1 MSSGVSKSWFCVF
14 NNPSEHGYIGTPV
27 EIADKVLEEW
37 IEGNPTRTGA
47 VAYCVSADGLQHLH
61 LVLEDT
67 KAMRFSVVKKAF
79 PSMHI
84 EPTKGNKE
92 QAEDYIHKRGKFEEK
107 GEEVVYI
114 AQHGQIKGAQ
124 GARRDLSII
133 DDLLEQ
139 GKTPNEIMAMNIM
152 FRKYEKMIK
161 DAYFDKRVKET
172 PFLRDVNVV
181 WHVGESGSGK
191 TYSVMKLIEDKGE
204 ENVYFISD
212 YEGGGLDKYAG
223 ESILFLDEF
232 RGQIRYSTLLGMLQG
247 YKQQFHARYTNV
259 IGLWNEVH
267 ISTVLPP
274 EDVYKNMVSDN
285 RNVDTIKQLM
295 RRIRTIV
302 YHWKDS
308 DIYNSFELSMNDY
321 KNYEGLKSR
330 AISSYKGI
338 SEEEYKYGWMDFEP
352 YQEELPFD

>member
-1 MSSGVSKSWFCVF
+1 MASDVSKSWFCVMA
-14 NNPSEHGYIGTPV
+14 NPSSHGYDGTPT
-27 EIADKVLEEW
+27 EITDKILQEW
-37 IEGNPTRTGA
+37 IENNPTRTGA
-47 VAYCVSADGLQHLH
+47 VAYCISADGLEHLH

-67 KAMRFSVVKKAF
+67 KAMRFSTIKKAF

-107 GEEVVYI
+107 GERVIYI
-114 AQHGQIKGAQ
+114 AQHGEIKGSQ

-133 DDLLEQ
+133 DDLIEQ
-139 GKTPNEIMAMNIM
+139 GKTPNEIMSLNIM
-152 FRKYEKMIK
+152 YRKYEKMIK
-161 DAYFDKRVKET
+161 DAYFDKRCKET
-172 PFLRDVNVV
+172 PFLRDVRVV

-191 TYSVMKLIEDKGE
+191 TYSVMNLIEEKGE
-204 ENVYFISD
+204 DNVYFISD

-247 YKQQFHARYTNV
+247 YKQQFHARYTNIV
-259 IGLWNEVH
+259 GLWNEVH

-274 EDVYKNMVSDN
+274 EEVYKNMVSDN

-295 RRIRTIV
+295 RRINIII
-302 YHWKDS
+302 YHWKENDAFE
-308 DIYNSFELSMNDY
+308 SFEMPINKY
-321 KNYEGLKSR
+321 KNYEDLKLR
-330 AISSYKGI
+330 AKYRSSEL
-338 SEEEYKYGWMDFEP
+338 SENDLQYEWRTVYE
-352 YQEELPFD
+352 QEKLPFD